1 MQNASRLMRCA
12 LLAGLAAVAVTSLS
26 PVEAQ
31 VAPPLAAPEF
41 KWPEFATVTKDMQTF
56 PGLVTLYRYKSDDAT
71 KDHTRLLCQVPR
83 SLLKQD
89 LLLVTSY
96 SRGLNAGFPGEDY
109 LIRFEM
115 LGKQVV
121 IAAPDTRF
129 VATPGQTATEVIG
142 RTYNDTY
149 LAAMPI
155 VTMSPTGDPVVDL
168 GPVLIGP
175 GMGVALNGM
184 GIRRDLSQ
192 YNKVKAF
199 PDNALIDVD
208 LVMGNRNGGG
218 QSVGITYDIRRLP
231 AAGSYSPRA
240 ADERVG
246 YFTTVRQDWNIKHA
260 QRENIVRYIDRWD
273 LKKKDPSLELSPPDH
288 PIVFIIEKSV
298 PLQWR
303 KYVGEGIAEWNKAYE
318 KLGIVGAV
326 VVQQQTDDNEFAN
339 MDPEDAR
346 YNFIRWIVTGTAFAM
361 GPHHA
366 DPRTGQILDADI
378 IFDDSMLRFYHEN
391 TDIFGPKTMATLLGP
406 DVPAFLL
413 ANPTF
418 IPPGETVE
426 DVRAAVQS
434 TQGELLMDGSTDS
447 THPTLDSRHA
457 GPQHSHAACNY
468 AAGMKH
474 QLAMAN
480 LAAAATGKA
489 IPEKF
494 IGEIIREIVAH
505 EVGHTLGLR
514 HNFKASAWLSL
525 DEIKRRRDTTDEPV
539 VGSVMDYNPVLYF
552 SGDDITKI
560 RHLTTPVIGPYD
572 YFAIEYGYKTPGKDD
587 GDEKSMLAKIACQG
601 TKRELAYSTDED
613 TTGFTSPDPYSNR
626 FDMSD
631 DPIAWAKMRIALC
644 DPLLLDLKKWAVK
657 KDDPNH
663 YLRQSFSTLMG
674 ERSRNLLWVTRLVG
688 GQSFN
693 RNRAGDPEAKP
704 ALVLLSPKKQR
715 EALAMLSETVF
726 RDDFVKVDSELLNE
740 LPPSRWW
747 DWTGQP
753 TSRVDYPIHQT
764 ISSMQSSALLGL
776 CSPQIL
782 QRIYDAELKSKAD
795 DKFTAAELIS
805 SVRDMIWNNLTIAD
819 DVKYENGKPMIS
831 SIRRNLQKQH
841 LQYLLALADTQST
854 TLVSPDLQSMVRFAS
869 RELSVQIG
877 SVLEKARSG
886 ANGSRL
892 DFASR
897 AHLTEC
903 KSQIDRVLDAPHI
916 RAPEQR
922 ILILGEEARPATRQ
936 EPQE

>member
-1 MQNASRLMRCA
+1 MRCA
-12 LLAGLAAVAVTSLS
+12 LLVGLATFVVTSLS

-31 VAPPLAAPEF
+31 VAPPPAPEF
-41 KWPEFATVTKDMQTF
+41 KWPDFATVTKDMQVM
-56 PGLVTLYRYKSDDAT
+56 PGLVTLYHYKSDDPT

-109 LIRFEM
+109 LIRFEL

-129 VATPGQTATEVIG
+129 VATPGQTATDVIG

-168 GPVLIGP
+168 GAVLIGP
-175 GMGVALNGM
+175 GMGVAIGGM

-192 YNKVKAF
+192 FNKVKAF

-208 LVMGNRNGGG
+208 LVMANRSGGG

-231 AAGSYSPRA
+231 AAGAYSPRV

-273 LKKKDPSLELSPPDH
+273 LKKKDATLELSPPDH
-288 PIVFIIEKSV
+288 PIVFIIEKTV

-318 KLGIVGAV
+318 KLGIVGGI

-346 YNFIRWIVTGTAFAM
+346 YNFIRWIVTGNAFAM

-378 IFDDSMLRFYHEN
+378 IFDDSMLRFYHEDF
-391 TDIFGPKTMATLLGP
+391 DIFGPKTMATLLGP
-406 DVPAFLL
+406 DLPEFLL
-413 ANPTF
+413 ANPAF
-418 IPPGETVE
+418 IPPGHTIE
-426 DVRAAVQS
+426 DVRAAAQT
-434 TQGELLMDGSTDS
+434 TQGELL
-447 THPTLDSRHA
+447 LDNSANSAAASRRTGPLHA
-457 GPQHSHAACNY
+457 HAACNY

-474 QLAMAN
+474 QLAVAN
-480 LAAAATGKA
+480 LAVLATGKA

-494 IGEIIREIVAH
+494 IGDIIREIVAH

-525 DEIKRRRDTTDEPV
+525 DEIKRRRDSTDEPTV
-539 VGSVMDYNPVLYF
+539 ASVMDYNPVLF
-552 SGDDITKI
+552 FPGDDLSKL
-560 RHLTTPVIGPYD
+560 RHFITPVIGPYD

-587 GDEKSMLAKIACQG
+587 GDEKSMLAKIASQN
-601 TKRELAYSTDED
+601 TKREFAYSTDED
-613 TTGFTSPDPYSNR
+613 TMGLASPDPSSNR
-626 FDMSD
+626 FDMSN
-631 DPIAWAKMRIALC
+631 DPVAWAKMRIALC
-644 DPLLLDLKKWAVK
+644 DPLLKDLKKWAVK
-657 KDDPNH
+657 KDEPNH
-663 YLRQSFSTLMG
+663 YMRQAFGTLMS
-674 ERSRNLLWVTRLVG
+674 ERTRNMTFVTRLVG

-693 RNRAGDPEAKP
+693 RNRSGDPDAKP
-704 ALVLLSPKKQR
+704 PLMLLDPTRQR
-715 EALAMLSETVF
+715 AALAMLADTVF
-726 RDDFVKVDSELLNE
+726 RDDFVKVDPELLNE

-747 DWTGQP
+747 DWTGSP
-753 TSRVDYPIHQT
+753 VARVDFPIHQM
-764 ISSMQSSALLGL
+764 ISSMQSSALFGL
-776 CSPQIL
+776 CSPQVL
-782 QRIYDAELKSKAD
+782 QRIYDAELKSSSD

-805 SVRDMIWNNLTIAD
+805 SVRNIIWNNLTIPD
-819 DVKYENGKPMIS
+819 DSKYTDAKPMLS

-841 LQYLLALADTQST
+841 LQYLLAMADTPST
-854 TLVSPDLQSMVRFAS
+854 TLISPDLQSMVRFAL

-877 SVLEKARSG
+877 GVLEKARSG

-903 KSQIDRVLDAPHI
+903 RSQIDRILNAPHI
-916 RAPEQR
+916 RVPEQR
-922 ILILGEEARPATRQ
+922 IMILGAEAQPAARQ